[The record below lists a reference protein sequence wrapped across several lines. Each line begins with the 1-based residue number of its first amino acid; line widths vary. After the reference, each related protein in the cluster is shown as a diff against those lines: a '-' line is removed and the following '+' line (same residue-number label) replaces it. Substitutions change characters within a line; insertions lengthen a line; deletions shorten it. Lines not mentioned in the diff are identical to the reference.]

1 MKEWHARSQLLLGVN
16 DLAAARRMKLEAHP
30 FVAAGPAPT
39 VAEFLSWAKYELLAG
54 HVPIIGVFNNVTR
67 LGEPKSLA
75 DPIYDHIVPLLAI
88 DSVAPPNPFTG
99 YDSKDKLTLSDNGLF
114 GRRGHHPFLFT
125 YRFGNFAKTRRQA
138 DAPNGPLYSE
148 KATPPNYG
156 TSITGI
162 RDPEGVTVPVHLSS
176 SSRGEGARNRPRL
189 KHRPR
194 GSKIQLT
201 ARAKLPDRHA
211 AYDVYLY
218 RAFRDVPTRDFNAH
232 AAAAVRHWHIPAGHP
247 TRWTKRIRTSSGA
260 TRVFRAVRSSAP

>member
-30 FVAAGPAPT
+30 FVAAGPAT
-39 VAEFLSWAKYELLAG
+39 VAQFLGWVKYELLAG

-75 DPIYDHIVPLLAI
+75 DPIYDHIVPVLAI

-99 YDSKDKLTLSDNGLF
+99 YDAKDELTLSDNGLF

-125 YRFGNFAKTRRQA
+125 YRFGSFAKTRRQA

-156 TSITGI
+156 TSVTGV
-162 RDPEGVTVPVHLSS
+162 RDPEGVTVPVRLTS
-176 SSRGEGARNRPRL
+176 SSRGEGARNRSRL

-194 GSKIQLT
+194 GFRINLT
-201 ARAKLPDRHA
+201 AHAKLPDRES

-218 RAFRDVPTRDFNAH
+218 RSFGDVPTRNFNAH

-247 TRWTKRIRTSSGA
+247 LRWTKRIRTSSGA
-260 TRVFRAVRSSAP
+260 TRVFRAVPSSAP